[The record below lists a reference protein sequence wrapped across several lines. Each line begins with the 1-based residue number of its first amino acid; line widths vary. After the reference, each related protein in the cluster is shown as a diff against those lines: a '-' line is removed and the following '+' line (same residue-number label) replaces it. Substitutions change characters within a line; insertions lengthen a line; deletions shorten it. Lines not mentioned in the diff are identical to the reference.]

1 MGIKGHLW
9 IKTFVEQNNRGK
21 YFVVTKEWYEY
32 LKCSKPGQYPC
43 PYYWAGVI
51 SMLSPIGLGI
61 IIWIICLMIT
71 YRKTQRL
78 NVFHEAFGFD
88 RKWSYVLIMVLM
100 IPYFAPFLKF
110 TAWTIHHFSVTP
122 SLFGMKFTVFQE
134 NMDDGQLN
142 KLEVIATIIMILN
155 LLGEGIIQ
163 LILSCTYV
171 NFNGS
176 WNFTFFN
183 DVDP

>member
-1 MGIKGHLW
+1 
-9 IKTFVEQNNRGK
+9 
-21 YFVVTKEWYEY
+21 
-32 LKCSKPGQYPC
+32 
-43 PYYWAGVI
+43 
-51 SMLSPIGLGI
+51 MLCPIGLGI
-61 IIWIICLMIT
+61 IFLIISLIIT

-100 IPYFAPFLKF
+100 IPYFAPFLKL
-110 TAWTIHHFSVTP
+110 TAWTIHHFSVTH

-134 NMDDGQLN
+134 NMDDEQLN

-176 WNFTFFN
+176 WKFTFFN
-183 DVDP
+183 DLDPKVLHNDFLILSMSVSIAAFCYGGFKSTLAI